1 MATLT
6 DKLIGDTYCSL
17 IKTADNNGLSG
28 PIDLTDGDGISSSL
42 KIGTK
47 ASAGGIVVTGPI
59 SNTSGDISSGANV
72 SGNVITGNTCITTTG
87 PLLAATSANTCV
99 GIGTIHP
106 NEKLTVSGN
115 LSADGNLYVDIGG
128 LSTSN
133 GLGTN
138 GQRLVSTGT
147 QICWENT
154 PAGSLCAGDICGGG
168 TGGYVTRFVGTGTV
182 KDVGD
187 SIIQDNGSRVGIGV
201 APDSSHKLKV
211 NGTVCSTGF
220 TGNVSGNLTGNIC
233 GSPDVQN
240 NLTVNGGTCLVGAAN
255 IGDITSATGCAILND
270 VKVNGTFV
278 DGDNNQGAS
287 GYVLQTTGSKVQ
299 WVNLNSVGSAD
310 TAAALSPGAKI
321 GISGGVTGTA
331 TLFTGASNINIAA
344 TAINGSCI
352 NSGTVNANRIP
363 ASVKL
368 AAGKSLSTTCIQR
381 DRVAYIA
388 SDGVMEIGK
397 YIDFHDTDSSGD
409 YNVRLT
415 SSGTNLT
422 LTGTFK
428 ATDDIVAFSSSDKR
442 LKDNLTCITDSNN
455 IINGL
460 NNYCF
465 DWNDKSEREG
475 PGIGVIAQDVQK
487 VLPNAVCERDNGDLA
502 VDYNQFIPVLL
513 QRVKELSAEVED
525 LKAKIS

>member
-28 PIDLTDGDGISSSL
+28 PVDLTDGDGNTSSL

-59 SNTSGDISSGANV
+59 SNTAGDISSG
-72 SGNVITGNTCITTTG
+72 GNVNGAVVTGSTCITTTG
-87 PLLAATSANTCV
+87 PLLAATTAGNCV

-133 GLGTN
+133 GFGTA

-168 TGGYVTRFVGTGTV
+168 TGGYVTKFVGSGNV

-187 SIIQDNGSRVGIGV
+187 SIIQDNGSRVGIGIS
-201 APDSSHKLKV
+201 PSSTHKLKV

-233 GSPDVQN
+233 GSPTVAS

-255 IGDITSATGCAILND
+255 IGDITSTGCATLNN

-278 DGDNNQGAS
+278 DGDNNQGNP
-287 GYVLQTTGSKVQ
+287 GYVLQTTGNKVQ

-310 TAAALSPGAKI
+310 TAAALSPGATI
-321 GISGGVTGTA
+321 GICGGVTGTA
-331 TLFTGASNINIAA
+331 TTFTGASNIKIAA
-344 TAINGSCI
+344 TSINGSCI

-368 AAGKSLSTTCIQR
+368 AAGKSLSNNSTQR

-397 YIDFHDTDSSGD
+397 YIDFHDTDGSGD